1 MKASARMASWSC
13 HALALA
19 VASVSTAS
27 FALTV
32 AEQRAA
38 CTPDAFRLCSAQIPN
53 VDAIIACLKREKANL
68 SSQCRAVFDA
78 PQEKS
83 ATTRSIATL
92 ANQTSA
98 NDWCVFGTN
107 PDAGDQ
113 IWRNWCGD
121 AAR

>member
-1 MKASARMASWSC
+1 MRAFARMLSWAC

-19 VASVSTAS
+19 VASMSTAS

-38 CTPDAFRLCSAQIPN
+38 CTSDAFRLCSAQIPN
-53 VDAIIACLKREKANL
+53 VDAIIACLRREKANL
-68 SSQCRAVFDA
+68 SSECRAVFDA
-78 PQEKS
+78 PQEKPVS
-83 ATTRSIATL
+83 TRSIATPV
-92 ANQTSA
+92 NE
-98 NDWCVFGTN
+98 WCVFARN

-113 IWRNWCGD
+113 IWRNWCGE

>member
-1 MKASARMASWSC
+1 MRAFAPLRLSRTL
-13 HALALA
+13 ALVLA
-19 VASVSTAS
+19 VASTSTAS

-38 CTPDAFRLCSAQIPN
+38 CTPDAFRLCSAHIPN

-68 SSQCRAVFDA
+68 SSECRAVFDA
-78 PQEKS
+78 AQEKP
-83 ATTRSIATL
+83 ATTRSIVTPVNEAP
-92 ANQTSA
+92 AIG
-98 NDWCVFGTN
+98 WCVFGTN

-113 IWRNWCGD
+113 IWRNWCGE